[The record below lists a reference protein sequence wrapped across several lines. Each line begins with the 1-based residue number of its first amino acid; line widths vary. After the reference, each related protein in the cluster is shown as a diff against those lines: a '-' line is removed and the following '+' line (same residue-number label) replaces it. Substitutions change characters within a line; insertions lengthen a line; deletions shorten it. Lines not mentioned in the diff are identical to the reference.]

1 MKLDVDITIRRGAQP
16 IKVRFTLEETVA
28 GLYGPSGV
36 GKTTTLQV
44 IAGLLSPD
52 AGHVRLGNRTLT
64 DISTKVFVPA
74 HRRRIGYVF
83 QEGRLFPHFSVAGNL
98 NYGRRFSPT
107 PLDDS
112 QRDAMIDLLG
122 IGHLLKRWP
131 LTLSGGEKQRV
142 AIGRALI
149 AGPQLLLLDEPL
161 ASLDEGRKDEML
173 PFLRRLCQDGG
184 VPIVYVSHDRRE
196 LDAIGAAVVPL
207 APTGHM

>member
-1 MKLDVDITIRRGAQP
+1 MKLDVDIAIRRGGNP
-16 IKVRFTLEETVA
+16 VRVSFALDESVA

-44 IAGLLSPD
+44 IAGLLRPD
-52 AGHVRLGNRTLT
+52 AGHVRLGERPLT
-64 DISTKVFVPA
+64 DVEAGIFVPA

-107 PLDDS
+107 PLGNKE
-112 QRDAMIDLLG
+112 RDAVIDLLG

-149 AGPQLLLLDEPL
+149 AGPELLLLDEPL
-161 ASLDEGRKDEML
+161 ASLDEARKDDML
-173 PFLRRLCQDGG
+173 PFLRRLCRDGG
-184 VPIVYVSHDRRE
+184 LPIVYVSHDRRE

-207 APTGHM
+207 VPAPHM